1 MLLLLLAFPVH
12 ALQFGSSGSAGEV
25 YGATGRIG
33 SLLLRSGAGKLAAVP
48 RGLAP
53 GCLSPPGTPILV
65 TAPTDALADVLRA
78 TPPQR
83 QPDLVLLCNGAA
95 RERVADV
102 LGEAAAARITAGCL
116 FFGVL
121 APGASP
127 THGAGAPRT
136 ALAGPHAAATAELI
150 ERMGPRCE
158 VTPQA
163 SHSPLPARS
172 GGLSRAVI
180 SRATC
185 SWLGACAAAR
195 PRTLG
200 LRRSRG
206 PPAPRH
212 AWRHPQPWATACCPC
227 VVW

>member
-1 MLLLLLAFPVH
+1 MLPLLLAFPVH

-65 TAPTDALADVLRA
+65 TVPTDALADVLRA

-95 RERVADV
+95 RERVAAV
-102 LGEAAAARITAGCL
+102 LGEAAAAKITAGCL

-158 VTPQA
+158 VPPQA
-163 SHSPLPARS
+163 SHSAPSARTVGRPITGCDISGYLQLAWGVHCCPTPHGLLEDVAWPSCAPARMAPP
-172 GGLSRAVI
+172 GAVGHGEVP
-180 SRATC
+180 
-185 SWLGACAAAR
+185 L
-195 PRTLG
+195 
-200 LRRSRG
+200 
-206 PPAPRH
+206 
-212 AWRHPQPWATACCPC
+212 
-227 VVW
+227 

>member
-1 MLLLLLAFPVH
+1 MRVVLLLLLSCPAH
-12 ALQFGSSGSAGEV
+12 ALQYGSCGSAGEV

-65 TAPTDALADVLRA
+65 TSPTDALANVLRA

-83 QPDLVLLCNGAA
+83 QHDLVLLCNGAV
-95 RERVADV
+95 RELAADV
-102 LGEAAAARITAGCL
+102 LGEAAAAQITAGCL

-136 ALAGPHAAATAELI
+136 ALAGPHAAATAALI
-150 ERMGPRCE
+150 ERTGPRCE
-158 VTPQA
+158 VLPLA
-163 SHSPLPARS
+163 SRS
-172 GGLSRAVI
+172 
-180 SRATC
+180 
-185 SWLGACAAAR
+185 
-195 PRTLG
+195 
-200 LRRSRG
+200 
-206 PPAPRH
+206 AP
-212 AWRHPQPWATACCPC
+212 TACTVGPITGYL
-227 VVW
+227 

>member
-1 MLLLLLAFPVH
+1 MVSLTPCTSVHTLHALLLLLLACPVH
-12 ALQFGSSGSAGEV
+12 ALQCGSCGSAGEV

-65 TAPTDALADVLRA
+65 TAPTDALANVLRA

-95 RERVADV
+95 REIAADV
-102 LGEAAAARITAGCL
+102 LGEAVAAQITAGCL

-136 ALAGPHAAATAELI
+136 ALAGPHAAATAALI

-158 VTPQA
+158 VLPQA
-163 SHSPLPARS
+163 SHSALAH
-172 GGLSRAVI
+172 L
-180 SRATC
+180 
-185 SWLGACAAAR
+185 
-195 PRTLG
+195 
-200 LRRSRG
+200 
-206 PPAPRH
+206 APS
-212 AWRHPQPWATACCPC
+212 
-227 VVW
+227 